1 MADRTHPA
9 GPAPPDHRRGRSRA
23 GRHPTPRGGGVAR
36 PTPLSERS
44 PAPDL
49 ARGMMLLLIAL
60 AHVPYF
66 LHAAPT
72 GAIGLHPVTGNA
84 ADRIAQVVTLTVV
97 DGRVHTMFGFLF
109 AYGMGQ
115 MHARQTGKGV
125 SPTAVRRLLRRRH
138 LWMIVVGAV
147 HAALLWQGDIIGVY
161 GLIGLIVVPL
171 FLGRTDRTLKVWI
184 GVLLGLAVA
193 FAVLNGL
200 SSALAAAQ
208 AESVLVEQQ
217 RLSIAEP
224 DYLVSIAERLPVWI
238 STMIGGL
245 VSTALPVAFLMG
257 VLAARYRILD
267 EPGRHLVLLRR
278 LALWGIAAGWA
289 TGAVLALQHIGVV
302 DLGAVTAL
310 SSLHFFAGIFTGVGY
325 AALFGLIAHRLSG
338 RGAASGRPARWIG
351 ALGRR
356 VAGVGAGA
364 GGLGGR
370 PGRSPVELVGGA
382 VRRRG
387 LGRDG
392 GRRHRD
398 GTPRSAR
405 ARRGGVAS
413 AGLPSRPPRGGRED
427 RGKLSGSGRP
437 VAAPVSRAIT
447 SACAGAAPGARY
459 RLSERVT
466 RSTVRHGPVQPGV
479 ARIVRLGPDAR
490 VGADLDL
497 GDGAVA
503 RPRAR

>member
-1 MADRTHPA
+1 DTAGRRGPRRLRVADPPAALAQRRAHRRGRPGQHGTGAAAALPPAARRGWELSRALDRRHGETHGDRGPAMADRTHPA

-23 GRHPTPRGGGVAR
+23 GRHPTPRGGGVAL

-325 AALFGLIAHRLSG
+325 ARSEEHTSELQSRENLVCRLLLEKKNKAVVYAL
-338 RGAASGRPARWIG
+338 
-351 ALGRR
+351 
-356 VAGVGAGA
+356 
-364 GGLGGR
+364 
-370 PGRSPVELVGGA
+370 
-382 VRRRG
+382 
-387 LGRDG
+387 
-392 GRRHRD
+392 
-398 GTPRSAR
+398 
-405 ARRGGVAS
+405 
-413 AGLPSRPPRGGRED
+413 
-427 RGKLSGSGRP
+427 
-437 VAAPVSRAIT
+437 
-447 SACAGAAPGARY
+447 
-459 RLSERVT
+459 
-466 RSTVRHGPVQPGV
+466 
-479 ARIVRLGPDAR
+479 
-490 VGADLDL
+490 
-497 GDGAVA
+497 
-503 RPRAR
+503 